1 MKRYLVNA
9 LVLSMVCAGLLVLV
23 LCNPVAA
30 ADDEIVT
37 ADRTLTAAF
46 EKGDKA
52 TIQKWVDPEFTWI
65 DTDGIMWP
73 LREAL
78 EAGIKPLVP
87 STGDIKVVEHK
98 YGNVVW
104 VQVNLDKN
112 YSAHTWVKRGNGW
125 KLLNTSEIAVHA
137 PDYKVVRPT
146 YDVPCINPCAYVP
159 YQPLTANEKAA
170 LAGWQEQESGRP
182 GMWAKHLPDNLDQR
196 AGNSAG
202 GPRGPKADIVAAQ
215 EKEAQQNAKD
225 PKWHE
230 VAAVPFL
237 WSRWWDEGT
246 AVVMISVQPTYG
258 GRAYWASRVFALLNG
273 TWMMMESYHVTIDSS
288 PVMTAVPL
296 DQSKDPKG
304 LKMLTNRN
312 GAN

>member
-1 MKRYLVNA
+1 MKRYLASA
-9 LVLSMVCAGLLVLV
+9 LVLSMVFAVMLALVLS
-23 LCNPVAA
+23 NPVAA

-46 EKGDKA
+46 ERGDKA

-73 LREAL
+73 LRETL

-98 YGNVVW
+98 YGNLVW
-104 VQVNLDKN
+104 VQVNLGKN

-125 KLLNTSEIAVHA
+125 KLLNTTEIAVHA
-137 PDYKVVRPT
+137 PDYKTVRPT
-146 YDVPCINPCAYVP
+146 YDVPCINPCGYVP
-159 YQPLTANEKAA
+159 YKPLTANEKAA
-170 LAGWQEQESGRP
+170 LAGWQEQESGP
-182 GMWAKHLPDNLDQR
+182 TGMWAKHLADNFDQR
-196 AGNSAG
+196 VVTSAG
-202 GPRGPKADIVAAQ
+202 GLRGPKADLVAA
-215 EKEAQQNAKD
+215 KERAAQG
-225 PKWHE
+225 PKRPE
-230 VAAVPFL
+230 VADVPFL

-246 AVVMISVQPTYG
+246 AVVMISVQPTWG
-258 GRAYWASRVFALLNG
+258 GRAYWASRVFAPLNG
-273 TWMMMESYHVTIDSS
+273 TWMMMESYHATIDSS

-296 DQSKDPKG
+296 DQSEDLKG
-304 LKMLTNRN
+304 LKMLSRS